1 MGREGST
8 NLTRHFTKN
17 ADVQNG
23 RRIILNSIPI
33 IIIKDLKC
41 SINKNIVLL
50 YERHKSSPKPNT
62 IIITNVTAVTSAKH
76 SDSDT
81 EPASFVRLSYLYI
94 TWTIKTS
101 QAAQYCMQLLNKLH
115 STACSYWTSCTVLHA
130 VTEQAAQ
137 YCMQLLNKLHRCSVR
152 AVLTVGILRKISG

>member
-17 ADVQNG
+17 ANVQNG
-23 RRIILNSIPI
+23 RMIILKSIPI

-41 SINKNIVLL
+41 SINKNIVFM
-50 YERHKSSPKPNT
+50 YERHKSNPKPKT

-94 TWTIKTS
+94 T
-101 QAAQYCMQLLNKLH
+101 
-115 STACSYWTSCTVLHA
+115 
-130 VTEQAAQ
+130 
-137 YCMQLLNKLHRCSVR
+137 
-152 AVLTVGILRKISG
+152 